1 MESPTTADIDDWIPD
16 LTSLTEFEPLTSDPL
31 LSSSLGFDFETL
43 GEWRIPTPDPDT
55 LEELARILD
64 ADMITESSSEQ
75 PSSSAP
81 IELDNPTE
89 VVSPTPN
96 TETTPSPNA
105 KTPARKRKQT
115 FHYKKD
121 HHLAPIITKTPL
133 RTRPLVEPVVH
144 RKGNSFSLIDPVAA
158 KLPSPVKLYYAPD
171 AESCRVLNNPNHY
184 QFAYHGVEIEGAY
197 NAAHRGAE
205 AFSLGPC
212 LGNYEADWLLE
223 VRGAQHQEADYPIV
237 ITPPMAI
244 PLYTPIVAYAYYTD
258 MEIFQ
263 IRIERQ
269 RGGST
274 RKPATKSAAYTTLST
289 FPWSISVHQ

>member
-1 MESPTTADIDDWIPD
+1 MESPTTADIDGWIPD
-16 LTSLTEFEPLTSDPL
+16 LTDLVPLTNDPI
-31 LSSSLGFDFETL
+31 LSSSQGFDFETL
-43 GEWRIPTPDPDT
+43 GEWRVPTPDPDT

-64 ADMITESSSEQ
+64 ADFIVESSSNETTTITLDDLDT
-75 PSSSAP
+75 P
-81 IELDNPTE
+81 IEMPP
-89 VVSPTPN
+89 PTPKADP
-96 TETTPSPNA
+96 EPSP
-105 KTPARKRKQT
+105 KPQIQSRKRKQT
-115 FHYKKD
+115 FSYRQD

-133 RTRPLVEPVVH
+133 RQRPLVEPVVH
-144 RKGNSFSLIDPVAA
+144 RRGNSFSLIDPVAA
-158 KLPSPVKLYYAPD
+158 KLPAPVKLYSAPG
-171 AESCRVLNNPNHY
+171 AESCRVLNNPNHF

-212 LGNYEADWLLE
+212 MGNYETDWLLE
-223 VRGAQHQEADYPIV
+223 VRGAQHQETDYPIV

-258 MEIFQ
+258 MELFQ

-289 FPWSISVHQ
+289 FPWSISVHS

>member
-1 MESPTTADIDDWIPD
+1 MESPTTADIDGWIPD
-16 LTSLTEFEPLTSDPL
+16 LTDLVPLTNDPI
-31 LSSSLGFDFETL
+31 LSSSQGFDFETL
-43 GEWRIPTPDPDT
+43 GEWRVPTPDPDT

-64 ADMITESSSEQ
+64 ADFIVESSS
-75 PSSSAP
+75 
-81 IELDNPTE
+81 N
-89 VVSPTPN
+89 
-96 TETTPSPNA
+96 ETTPITLDDLDTPIKMPPPTPKADPKPSP
-105 KTPARKRKQT
+105 KPQIQSRKRKQT
-115 FHYKKD
+115 FSYRQD

-133 RTRPLVEPVVH
+133 RQRPLVEPVVH
-144 RKGNSFSLIDPVAA
+144 RRGNSFSLIDPVAA
-158 KLPSPVKLYYAPD
+158 KLPAPVKLYSAPG
-171 AESCRVLNNPNHY
+171 AESCRVLNNPNHF

-212 LGNYEADWLLE
+212 MGNYETDWLLE
-223 VRGAQHQEADYPIV
+223 VRGAQHQETDYPIV

-258 MEIFQ
+258 MELFQ

-289 FPWSISVHQ
+289 FPWSISVHS